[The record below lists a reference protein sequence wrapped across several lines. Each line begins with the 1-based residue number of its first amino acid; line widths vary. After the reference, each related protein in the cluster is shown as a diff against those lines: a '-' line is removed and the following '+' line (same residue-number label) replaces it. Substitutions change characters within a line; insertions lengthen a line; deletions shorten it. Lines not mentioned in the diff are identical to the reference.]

1 MSVRRQAAGLF
12 LLVFCAHAWFASAL
26 GWNQSARVGAS
37 LAFVEPGPQRFTLRI
52 DEFVASDA
60 RNLYTGDWALG
71 ADGHYY
77 TNKAPG
83 VSLLGIPAYAV
94 LYGVE
99 RLLGVDFRSEP
110 VTRLNTILLNLWCS
124 VAWTAAATV
133 VLWWFLAACG
143 FARSEALLGAFGF
156 AFGSLVFPYDTSLW
170 GHATAAACLLMAL
183 CLAWWPGGPRRPA
196 LAGALGGLAVL
207 VEYLALLPL
216 AAVAGAL
223 LARRVRWRERAA
235 FGLAAALPLLALL
248 LYQHAAF
255 DDFLATA
262 TSQGNP
268 GFREAGRAF
277 GVLGPVAGD
286 ALFGL
291 LFSAWRGLFLYCPV
305 LLFAAV
311 GSVQQ
316 WRSGHRGL
324 VAAALAAFA
333 ASVLLVASFNA
344 WPGGTASG
352 PRYLIVALPLLA
364 VLAPRPAG
372 LAPPVRGLYYGA
384 LALSIGNMLALAAVD
399 LMIDEADPNPLY
411 GTAWRRVLAGD
422 YPHLVD
428 ATNLGQWLGL
438 LPPFDL
444 LAFLLL
450 FGGGAF
456 SLLRATRAADRPS

>member
-1 MSVRRQAAGLF
+1 MRRQAAGLF
-12 LLVFCAHAWFASAL
+12 LLVFLAHAFFASAL

-37 LAFVEPGPQRFTLRI
+37 LAFVEPGSHRFTLRI

-60 RNLYTGDWALG
+60 RNLHTGDWALG
-71 ADGHYY
+71 ADGHFYS
-77 TNKAPG
+77 NKAPG
-83 VSLLGIPAYAV
+83 VSLLAVPAYAV

-99 RLLGVDFRSEP
+99 RLLGVEFRSEP
-110 VTRLNTILLNLWCS
+110 VTRLNTILLNLWGS
-124 VAWTAAATV
+124 VLWTAAAAV
-133 VLWWFLAACG
+133 VLWRFLAASG
-143 FARSEALLGAFGF
+143 FARTDAILGALGF
-156 AFGSLVFPYDTSLW
+156 AFGTLVFPYDTSLW
-170 GHATAAACLLMAL
+170 GHATAAACLLIAL

-207 VEYLALLPL
+207 IEYLALLPL

-223 LARRVRWRERAA
+223 LGPRVRWRARAA
-235 FGLAAALPLLALL
+235 FGGAAALPVLALL

-255 DDFLATA
+255 GDFLATA

-291 LFSAWRGLFLYCPV
+291 LFSAWRGLFLYSPV
-305 LLFAAV
+305 LLFAGV
-311 GSVQQ
+311 GAAQH
-316 WRSGHRGL
+316 WRSGRRGL

-344 WPGGTASG
+344 WPGGSASG

-364 VLAPRPAG
+364 VLAPRPAA
-372 LAPPVRGLYYGA
+372 LAPAARALYFGA
-384 LALSIGNMLALAAVD
+384 LALSIANMLALAAVD
-399 LMIDEADPNPLY
+399 LMIDEADRNPLY
-411 GTAWRRVLAGD
+411 GYAWRRLLAGD
-422 YPHLVD
+422 YPHLAD
-428 ATNLGQWLGL
+428 ATNLGQAMGL
-438 LPPFDL
+438 LPPWDL

-450 FGGGAF
+450 FGGGTL
-456 SLLRATRAADRPS
+456 SLLRPTHAADRPS